1 MTGNIMTGN
10 PMNGNSMKS
19 DPANAGLTSAEQTPP
34 KGAEANMDSKGAQAK
49 GTVSKAAES
58 GVPTPSAGS
67 RPNTLLTVIALV
79 AGVDALAFPG
89 LPAEALQARVE
100 DDVRHAARLALGPAA
115 FLVDRLWD
123 RPPFGDRLRDAVRHE
138 IARARTQ
145 TAWEAAAPADGPGL
159 VPSLPHVTFIDP
171 PATARPPAVSGAMK
185 PGPTR

>member
-1 MTGNIMTGN
+1 MNDN
-10 PMNGNSMKS
+10 SMNGDPTNDSSMKS
-19 DPANAGLTSAEQTPP
+19 DPTKAELTSADQAPLI
-34 KGAEANMDSKGAQAK
+34 GAEANTASKGAQ
-49 GTVSKAAES
+49 SKRAENGIS
-58 GVPTPSAGS
+58 TLSAGS

-138 IARARTQ
+138 IIRARTQ
-145 TAWEAAAPADGPGL
+145 TAWEAAAPANGPGL

-171 PATARPPAVSGAMK
+171 PATSRSAAVSGA
-185 PGPTR
+185 TR